1 MSTHNETVLVTGAS
15 GHLGRIVLEEL
26 LKRGHNKIIATTR
39 KPETL
44 EDFAKKGVTVRKAS
58 FDDPAGL
65 VKAFQGADRI
75 LIISTDNIGNRIEEH
90 SKAVDAA
97 VKVGAK
103 RILYTSLT
111 KADEVPVTFA
121 YEHEGTEEKI
131 KQSGLAYTILR
142 NNMYSDYLIPKLQH
156 AVAGG
161 SLYGS
166 GGEGACAYVS
176 RTDCAKAAAAA
187 LLSSESENRILE
199 INGPKAWTYKE
210 LAKYTSELTGVSVSY
225 VDLPAEDLSNS
236 LVGVG
241 VPKPMADALASFDVS
256 IREGYLKEVHSSAK
270 DLIGEELQDVSVLLK
285 ENKSIL
291 VS

>member
-1 MSTHNETVLVTGAS
+1 MSTISETVLVTGAS
-15 GHLGRIVLEEL
+15 GHLGKIILEEL

-39 KPETL
+39 KPESL
-44 EDFAKKGVTVRKAS
+44 QDFATRGVTVRKAS
-58 FDDPAGL
+58 FDDPASL
-65 VKAFQGADRI
+65 VAAFQGADRV

-90 SKAVDAA
+90 KNAVDAA
-97 VKVGAK
+97 VNIGAK

-121 YEHEGTEEKI
+121 FEHEGTEEKI

-156 AVAGG
+156 AIASG

-166 GGEGACAYVS
+166 GGVGACAYVS

-187 LLSSESENRILE
+187 LLSPEAGNKILE
-199 INGPKAWTYKE
+199 IGGPKAWTYAE
-210 LAKYTSELTGVSVSY
+210 LAKFTSELVNKPISY
-225 VDLPAEDLSNS
+225 VDLPAEELSKA
-236 LVGVG
+236 LVGAG

-256 IREGYLKEVHSSAK
+256 IREGYLKEVNSSAK
-270 DLIGEELQDVSVLLK
+270 DLIGESLQDVSALLK
-285 ENKSIL
+285 ENRTAL

>member
-1 MSTHNETVLVTGAS
+1 MSTISETVLVTGAS
-15 GHLGRIVLEEL
+15 GHLGKIILEEL

-39 KPETL
+39 KPESL
-44 EDFAKKGVTVRKAS
+44 QDFAKRGVVVRKAS
-58 FDDPAGL
+58 FDDPASL
-65 VKAFQGADRI
+65 LTAFQGADRV

-90 SKAVDAA
+90 SNAVDAA
-97 VKVGAK
+97 VKSGAK

-121 YEHEGTEEKI
+121 FEHEGTEEKI

-156 AVAGG
+156 AIASG

-166 GGEGACAYVS
+166 GGAGACAYVS
-176 RTDCAKAAAAA
+176 RIDCAKAAAAA
-187 LLSSESENRILE
+187 LLSSETGNKILE
-199 INGPKAWTYKE
+199 ISGPKVWTYAE
-210 LAKYTSELTGVSVSY
+210 LAKFTSELVGISISY
-225 VDLPAEDLSNS
+225 VDLPAEELSKA
-236 LVGVG
+236 LVGAG

-256 IREGYLKEVHSSAK
+256 IREGYLKEVNSSAK
-270 DLIGEELQDVSVLLK
+270 DLIGEDLQDVSAILK
-285 ENKSIL
+285 ENRSAL

>member
-1 MSTHNETVLVTGAS
+1 MSTISETVLVTGAS
-15 GHLGRIVLEEL
+15 GHLGKIILEEL

-39 KPETL
+39 KPESL
-44 EDFAKKGVTVRKAS
+44 EDFAKRGVVVRKAS
-58 FDDPAGL
+58 FDDPASL
-65 VKAFQGADRI
+65 VTAFQGADRI

-111 KADEVPVTFA
+111 KADTVPVTFA
-121 YEHEGTEEKI
+121 FEHEGTEEKI
-131 KQSGLAYTILR
+131 KQSGIAYTILR

-161 SLYGS
+161 SVYGS
-166 GGEGACAYVS
+166 GGNGACAYVS
-176 RTDCAKAAAAA
+176 RTDCAKAAAAT
-187 LLSSESENRILE
+187 LLSSETGNKILE
-199 INGPKAWTYKE
+199 ISGPKAWTYAE
-210 LAKYTSELTGVSVSY
+210 LAKFTSELVDKPISY
-225 VDLPAEDLSNS
+225 VDLPAEDYSKA
-236 LVGVG
+236 LVGAG

-256 IREGYLKEVHSSAK
+256 IREGYLKEVNSSAK
-270 DLIGEELQDVSVLLK
+270 DLIGESLQDVTALLK
-285 ENKSIL
+285 ENRAAL

>member
-1 MSTHNETVLVTGAS
+1 MSNISETVLVTGAS
-15 GHLGRIVLEEL
+15 GHLGRIVLDEL

-44 EDFAKKGVTVRKAS
+44 EDFAKRGVTVRKAS
-58 FDDPAGL
+58 FDDPASL
-65 VKAFQGADRI
+65 VEAFQGADRI

-90 SKAVDAA
+90 SQAIDSA
-97 VKVGAK
+97 VKAGAK
-103 RILYTSLT
+103 RILYTSLA

-142 NNMYSDYLIPKLQH
+142 NNMYSDYLVPKLQH
-156 AVAGG
+156 AVASG

-187 LLSSESENRILE
+187 LLSSESGNKILE
-199 INGPKAWTYKE
+199 ISGPKAWTYKE
-210 LAKYTSELTGVSVSY
+210 LAKFTSELVNKPISY
-225 VDLPAEDLSNS
+225 VDLPAEELSKA
-236 LVGVG
+236 LVGAG

-256 IREGYLKEVHSSAK
+256 IREGYLKEVNTSVK
-270 DLIGEELQDVSVLLK
+270 DLIGEALQDVTALLK
-285 ENKSIL
+285 ENKSLL

>member
-1 MSTHNETVLVTGAS
+1 MSNISETVLVTGAS
-15 GHLGRIVLEEL
+15 GHLGRLVLEEL

-39 KPETL
+39 KPESL
-44 EDFAKKGVTVRKAS
+44 EDFAKRGVTVRKAS
-58 FDDPAGL
+58 FDNPASL
-65 VKAFQGADRI
+65 VSAFQGADRI
-75 LIISTDNIGNRIEEH
+75 LIISTDNIGNRIPEH
-90 SKAVDAA
+90 SAAVDAA

-103 RILYTSLT
+103 RILYTSLF

-121 YEHEGTEEKI
+121 FEHEGTEEKI

-142 NNMYSDYLIPKLQH
+142 NNLYSDYLIPKLQH
-156 AVAGG
+156 AIESG

-187 LLSSESENRILE
+187 LLSTEPGNKILE
-199 INGPKAWTYKE
+199 ISGPKSWTYSE
-210 LAKYTSELTGVSVSY
+210 LAKFTSELTGVSVSY
-225 VDLPAEDLSNS
+225 VDLPAEELSKA
-236 LVGVG
+236 LVNAG

-256 IREGYLKEVHSSAK
+256 IREGYLQEVNSSIK
-270 DLIGEELQDVSVLLK
+270 DLIGEAIQDVTVLLK
-285 ENKSIL
+285 ENKSVL